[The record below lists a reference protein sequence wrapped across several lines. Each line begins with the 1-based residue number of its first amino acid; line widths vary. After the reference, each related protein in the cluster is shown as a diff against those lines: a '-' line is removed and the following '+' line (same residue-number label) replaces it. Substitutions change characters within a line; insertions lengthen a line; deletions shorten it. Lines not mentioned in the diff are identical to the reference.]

1 MKRNIVIALIVLTL
15 IVTVALGTTAYINRI
30 NYRTM
35 TKSEADQCD
44 RISVS
49 AFDTGTI
56 SESDLNWAI
65 GMLQTP
71 SWTGR
76 LSDAQQRHLEVMVS
90 LKRLRSFAPGQ
101 KEQLYEATAGF
112 LTSRDNYERIGAMAV
127 MRAIKDKRAV
137 PAVSALLNTQD
148 SFTRQMADKT
158 LAGLRASGSHT

>member
-1 MKRNIVIALIVLTL
+1 
-15 IVTVALGTTAYINRI
+15 
-30 NYRTM
+30 
-35 TKSEADQCD
+35 
-44 RISVS
+44 
-49 AFDTGTI
+49 
-56 SESDLNWAI
+56 
-65 GMLQTP
+65 
-71 SWTGR
+71 
-76 LSDAQQRHLEVMVS
+76 MVS